1 MEMRFYSAFL
11 YDKSI
16 IALKIRCLFEPDEFN
31 SYFHYVLLWIKLV
44 LNRFAVYAVY
54 PTLCRS

>member
-1 MEMRFYSAFL
+1 MRFYSAFL

-31 SYFHYVLLWIKLV
+31 SYFHYVLL
-44 LNRFAVYAVY
+44 
-54 PTLCRS
+54 